1 MRGFD
6 KFNEI
11 LKRTAT
17 LTNIDNPQ
25 KPPDAIVFTKE
36 AAQIGAFMWTV
47 KFASRFSKR
56 VQEKTSKNLAEIFVN
71 KNSVEELEK
80 LAKIN
85 IEKGEALKRV
95 INILA
100 ITNNLDY
107 MPEVEQPIGQP
118 TEQPQVAIPAQ

>member
-1 MRGFD
+1 MLHKNTLQHNCCLIFY
-6 KFNEI
+6 KFNH
-11 LKRTAT
+11 K
-17 LTNIDNPQ
+17 
-25 KPPDAIVFTKE
+25 
-36 AAQIGAFMWTV
+36 
-47 KFASRFSKR
+47 
-56 VQEKTSKNLAEIFVN
+56 KTSKNLAEIFVN

-118 TEQPQVAIPAQ
+118 AEQPQVAIPAQ

>member
-1 MRGFD
+1 MM
-6 KFNEI
+6 
-11 LKRTAT
+11 L
-17 LTNIDNPQ
+17 
-25 KPPDAIVFTKE
+25 
-36 AAQIGAFMWTV
+36 
-47 KFASRFSKR
+47 S
-56 VQEKTSKNLAEIFVN
+56 KTSKNLAEIFVN

-118 TEQPQVAIPAQ
+118 TEQPQVAIPAE